1 MGDMGDSADLR
12 RLRLCYVSGELLIEI
27 ADSELQEEDTVA
39 KVKAL
44 RQWTLGGWWCLSN
57 SRGIPMECLWNAYGM
72 PMECLRNVYGRLK
85 LRDLT
90 PHALR
95 GF

>member
-1 MGDMGDSADLR
+1 MGDMGDGADLR

-27 ADSELQEEDTVA
+27 EDSELQEEDTVA

-44 RQWTLGGWWCLSN
+44 RQPVDPGGLVVL
-57 SRGIPMECLWNAYGM
+57 PMECLWNAYGM
-72 PMECLRNVYGRLK
+72 PVELLMECLRNAYGRLK
-85 LRDLT
+85 LRNLT
-90 PHALR
+90 PHASH